1 MVIDFDDTGNM
12 AYGVLAKAA
21 GMWNIIMESGAGA
34 INAYEALKGNWNN
47 NKDLFKL
54 GEVIRREMSWWRT
67 YGDDPRD
74 HEAIKLG
81 AEMSCIV
88 RRFLCQLLR

>member
-12 AYGVLAKAA
+12 AYGVLAKVA

-34 INAYEALKGNWNN
+34 INAYETLKGNWNN

-74 HEAIKLG
+74 NEAIKLG
-81 AEMSCIV
+81 VEYYYK
-88 RRFLCQLLR
+88 L